1 MILRHHLVTTKLET
15 SFEKILFN
23 EHASNAAHVDC
34 NLSLCFACQAFDS
47 QRNNK
52 DIFQKDSRG
61 MQRAKEMLL
70 SDRANFYTNPQK
82 SETNDSSAFKQ
93 FSVPIS
99 NDVSA
104 FMQLFVPNDIPAI
117 TA

>member
-52 DIFQKDSRG
+52 DIFRKDLRG
-61 MQRAKEMLL
+61 MQCAKEML
-70 SDRANFYTNPQK
+70 SSNQGNFSTNPQK
-82 SETNDSSAFKQ
+82 SETNDRSALEQ
-93 FSVPIS
+93 FSVPIP

-117 TA
+117 TT